1 MITPENKE
9 KYLIKTFDFD
19 NYENTKLNVFVNIIE
34 EKIIFELIAKIK
46 LEGIVRWRVLYTKE
60 HQLTN
65 EETINNLFE
74 DFVKKYKEKIE
85 FLELIVNFFDNIDSI
100 ELK

>member
-1 MITPENKE
+1 MIIPENKE

-19 NYENTKLNVFVNIIE
+19 NYDNVRINVYVTME

-46 LEGIVRWRVLYTKE
+46 LEGHIGWRVLATKE
-60 HQLTN
+60 HYTSNNN
-65 EETINNLFE
+65 ETVNSIFE
-74 DFVKKYKEKIE
+74 EFLKIYKEKIE

-100 ELK
+100 KLE